1 MSVLIRQV
9 AKSPFTAQL
18 SVDLGPWIHS
28 SLDVYLGG
36 GPFVCE
42 APDGSCLP
50 SANALKQHGKLYSSQ
65 WRSCRHGVDVPCLAF
80 RLLVRDPFHGRD
92 G

>member
-18 SVDLGPWIHS
+18 SVGLGPWIHS

-36 GPFVCE
+36 NPFVCE
-42 APDGSCLP
+42 APDGSCLL
-50 SANALKQHGKLYSSQ
+50 SANA
-65 WRSCRHGVDVPCLAF
+65 
-80 RLLVRDPFHGRD
+80 
-92 G
+92 